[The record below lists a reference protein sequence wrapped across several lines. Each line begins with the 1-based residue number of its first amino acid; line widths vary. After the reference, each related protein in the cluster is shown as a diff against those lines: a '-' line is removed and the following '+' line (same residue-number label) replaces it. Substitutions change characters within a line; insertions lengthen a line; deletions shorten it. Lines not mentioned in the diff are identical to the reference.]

1 MPSISPIRLNKEET
15 VQNMRNVLALAVKK
29 ERGYLKDL
37 KCVDKTGGEQVE
49 KFASAG
55 FIKMGY
61 TPTEK
66 TYAITD
72 LGREYFSDFFA
83 KISEK

>member
-1 MPSISPIRLNKEET
+1 MPSITPVRLNREET
-15 VQNMRNVLALAVKK
+15 VQNMRNVLELAVKK

-37 KCVDKTGGEQVE
+37 KSIDKTGGEQVE

-55 FIKMGY
+55 FIKTGY

-66 TYAITD
+66 TYSITD